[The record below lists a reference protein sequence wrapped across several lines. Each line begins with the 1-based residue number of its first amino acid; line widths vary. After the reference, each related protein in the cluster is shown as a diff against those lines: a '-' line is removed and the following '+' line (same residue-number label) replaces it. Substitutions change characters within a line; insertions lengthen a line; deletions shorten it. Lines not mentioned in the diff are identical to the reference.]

1 MESRRVVSPQA
12 HGAAAVQP
20 RYSQRQSLA
29 GQRPGARGLDRADGR
44 HRPQQK
50 RQPRPLGLLQR
61 PRNLLRQHHR
71 YREQTMKIK
80 TQLLSVSLCLCGCI
94 CIPAHA
100 EDVTM
105 FGGTP
110 TRNMVN
116 NQKNPPT
123 QWDVEKGTN
132 IKWTAEL
139 GSKSYAGPIVAEGMV
154 IIGTNNEGQKDPKEV
169 GDRGVLMAFKEAG
182 GDFLWQK
189 AYQKLPT

>member
-1 MESRRVVSPQA
+1 MESRRMVSSETR
-12 HGAAAVQP
+12 GAAGLRP

-29 GQRPGARGLDRADGR
+29 GQRARAGGVDRANGR

-71 YREQTMKIK
+71 HREQTMKISNLK
-80 TQLLSVSLCLCGCI
+80 SQKFNPLCVSASLRLCGCI
-94 CIPAHA
+94 LLSLCIPAHA

-123 QWDVEKGTN
+123 KWDVEKGTN
-132 IKWTAEL
+132 IKWTADL
-139 GSKSYAGPIVAEGMV
+139 GSKS
-154 IIGTNNEGQKDPKEV
+154 
-169 GDRGVLMAFKEAG
+169 
-182 GDFLWQK
+182 
-189 AYQKLPT
+189 